1 MNSFDSIEFTQCVSK
16 LPDEDRNCT
25 AIDETTGE
33 FCGETETLKIIDEFQ
48 KLYETRIENVD
59 REFENKFDQVCM
71 KLEISKEWIKNL
83 KEQNIML
90 VQVVEDLE
98 QAACNRVK
106 LLEEK
111 LKHSSMLVSG
121 NMKKS
126 TNTEKTISTLLNRVS
141 NLEKDEECMQQ
152 KIEFLQSDIRGL
164 LELIRRA
171 AQENHW
177 TLDDIKFFEIQPSD
191 IPVPTNCT
199 CDQEDINHKKVQS
212 LKLQIK
218 NFEEN
223 EKKMIVH
230 QKELEDKL
238 IDLNAKLQIKEDT
251 IKTYA
256 FQFQNLS
263 DNLRRRV
270 KFTDQIACSTFVENN
285 QETFD
290 NQIVSY
296 LNKVKSLMEQEKE
309 DLSKLKVELE
319 KTVEKLCCEKDEE
332 YKINNESN
340 MDNIKYKLAR
350 NIEYVNKIYS
360 KKDEL
365 IEIINSLLQIEND
378 DLFHTENLNLL
389 PNTDINQF
397 KLMDIFRECAVEAQI
412 TMEDI
417 KDEINMIV
425 SSFKCRHQKYID
437 LNKEV
442 LNVQNQ
448 LIKCREKIANVVNKL
463 QLQEEER
470 VRHNDRIISGENKLK
485 DIKNEINITQSQLS
499 HVNEMQSNENMSYYV
514 EDISNCT
521 NISNYDLLCSIIE
534 EIEQTSSSLQIFQ
547 VQGCCIVK
555 DLEKLKNQF
564 CEVDLS
570 TKKLHDK
577 IDETLTE
584 HDIVEITLSQKEQKL
599 QKLEEEVDTIHLKVQ
614 DVLET
619 FFSSKEHILHEV
631 LQTKQSVNKLRKEYD
646 DLKYKLSQKSLNSE
660 CDKKTCL
667 WKYRV
672 TDLQDQVKILQ
683 HEAKCNEEA
692 NNFLRNNIQSLEE
705 ELHIIH
711 GKADNYRRSHS
722 INNMKLK
729 KKIIELENTLKF
741 QKEIECTLRREL
753 NDIEIEL
760 KKSKE
765 LLNSSHNE
773 YNMEET
779 LLQCNCYQFRHD
791 TMTAHQLFKKL
802 KNSIKCT
809 KIGLQE
815 LKTELKKLIC
825 EDSNCC
831 SSARSLMN
839 LLEILQKHE
848 SELDNC
854 FQEIEELKNALY
866 SKDKLI
872 ENMKEIIG
880 IQKDSIV
887 MTQTELKELH
897 QKYQEKIDNQNQII
911 SQYEKEKKDLSK
923 QNELQIQT
931 IGHLQNA
938 VVEAKKC
945 IDQMGNRTSEG
956 KIETIRLLMIYVEEI
971 QSQYNECFA
980 EAAKQDK
987 LLELQRN
994 AIQDL
999 QQKIIFMEYNNFLA
1013 INFIHITHYF
1023 ILKTIQEQLE
1033 IRVNDI
1039 QSLKNEIDT
1048 LIQSKCYLENKY
1060 LNTKKLW
1067 QEAEEKLQELRK
1079 QTLKTEYKIKIGED
1093 KECQYKIEV
1102 KDKSCITQNIFDCEN
1117 ITYDNRKQCTNYSYE
1132 HDLQTEIEIL
1142 IRENEDMKKQLQK
1155 YKLDFDIIDKELKT
1169 ERENDIYIQ
1178 QISFELQKLR
1188 DTECCLQYENEQL
1201 KSDLKKQTKNTEDL
1215 LEKLQSTQESS
1226 TKFEKLLKKLEDKQI
1241 QINDLCSQISNNEIV
1256 IKKQT
1261 EIIEEFEKK
1270 LDVKNQQIKAYLSEL
1285 NEAEEEMSTLHER
1298 IQSLKTM
1305 LKEKSDNMA
1314 KLQADYEV
1322 IKNDNS
1328 ILKMENSNFED
1339 KTKEDICQLKIML
1352 KDLQMQLCFTENNYC
1367 RVTEDFNKAQEQ
1379 LIIMTKR
1386 EADLQECLT
1395 NMERDY
1401 CLKLSSIEKEKVMLG
1416 NCLDKLRDELEEI
1429 QTSYSSKSTE
1439 HCNLQDIC
1447 KSYVEQLDILQ
1458 QQIEKEREKFKQIE
1472 ESNRCIIQQLQE
1484 YKEQNNDLVK
1494 EKSIIEQNNCEIIS
1508 ELRETHKSLLEL
1520 KRECQ
1525 LKNKSLACISA
1536 ELTETAMSRSELC
1549 NQSQYVVSCI
1559 RIWMEEQREYVN
1571 KLSAKLKSQQQ
1582 ELVQVGFEKKVLI
1595 DETKRLRH
1603 INHVLMQRLK
1613 RVYRYSNKNV
1623 RNVCVGCQILP
1634 KNIDTR
1640 FPVNSKYLSSQKKL
1654 NFMKATR
1661 RISVCNNGW
1670 LFPKMKYLVNEL
1682 QKNNIE
1688 CSENCFNRMNTDV
1701 RLEENHDCGYQS
1713 STSK

>member
-1 MNSFDSIEFTQCVSK
+1 
-16 LPDEDRNCT
+16 
-25 AIDETTGE
+25 
-33 FCGETETLKIIDEFQ
+33 
-48 KLYETRIENVD
+48 
-59 REFENKFDQVCM
+59 M
-71 KLEISKEWIKNL
+71 KL
-83 KEQNIML
+83 
-90 VQVVEDLE
+90 
-98 QAACNRVK
+98 
-106 LLEEK
+106 
-111 LKHSSMLVSG
+111 
-121 NMKKS
+121 
-126 TNTEKTISTLLNRVS
+126 
-141 NLEKDEECMQQ
+141 
-152 KIEFLQSDIRGL
+152 
-164 LELIRRA
+164 
-171 AQENHW
+171 
-177 TLDDIKFFEIQPSD
+177 
-191 IPVPTNCT
+191 
-199 CDQEDINHKKVQS
+199 
-212 LKLQIK
+212 
-218 NFEEN
+218 
-223 EKKMIVH
+223 
-230 QKELEDKL
+230 
-238 IDLNAKLQIKEDT
+238 
-251 IKTYA
+251 
-256 FQFQNLS
+256 
-263 DNLRRRV
+263 
-270 KFTDQIACSTFVENN
+270 
-285 QETFD
+285 
-290 NQIVSY
+290 
-296 LNKVKSLMEQEKE
+296 
-309 DLSKLKVELE
+309 
-319 KTVEKLCCEKDEE
+319 E